1 MQNIFYAKNES
12 KSVLLKKDILNY
24 FVINGNATIQELAK
38 VVALSVPTVTKA
50 VGELLNMG
58 YVNEY
63 GKQET
68 SEGRHPVLY
77 GLNPD
82 SGYFVGVEIKDG
94 RVNMGLAN
102 FRGDLIDIDEEHQ
115 CRIDNTVESMEEL
128 CQVVTDF
135 INRSGVSKEKLIN
148 VLFCIGGRVNSD
160 SGYSH
165 TLYNF
170 TEEPLTTILSNM
182 LGYPTAIEN
191 DSRVVAYAEYMN
203 GAVHGEKNVLVIN
216 AGMGLGLGIVI
227 DGKLYAG
234 RSGFAGEI
242 GHMHMFNNEILC
254 HCGKKGC
261 LETEASGRAL
271 MRIVKE
277 RIAAG
282 ESSFLTHN
290 GKTDFDINDIVDA
303 VVNEDPLCLDVI
315 EHIGFVLGETVANL
329 INIFNPEL
337 VVIGGLLART
347 GDFLLQALRGSMR
360 KYSLNLVNKDTRVAL
375 AKYNERGCVMGAC
388 LLARKKVLE

>member
-1 MQNIFYAKNES
+1 MLNIFNIDGES
-12 KSVLLKKDILNY
+12 KSTLLKKNILNY
-24 FVINGNATIQELAK
+24 FVVNGNATIQELAK
-38 VVALSVPTVTKA
+38 IVGLSVPTVTKA

-68 SEGRHPVLY
+68 GEGRHPVLY

-82 SGYFVGVEIKDG
+82 SGYFVGVEIKEG
-94 RVNMGLAN
+94 VVNIGLAN
-102 FRGDLIDIDEEHQ
+102 FRGDMIDMDEDHP
-115 CRIDNTVESMEEL
+115 CRIDNTMESMKEL
-128 CQVVTDF
+128 CGVVSEF
-135 INRSGVSKEKLIN
+135 IDRSGVNKEKLIN
-148 VLFCIGGRVNSD
+148 VLFCIGGRVNSA

-170 TEEPLTTILSNM
+170 TEEPLTDLFTEL
-182 LGYPTAIEN
+182 LGYPTSIEN
-191 DSRVVAYAEYMN
+191 DTRAFAYAEYMN
-203 GAVHGEKNVLVIN
+203 GVVHGEKDVLVIN
-216 AGMGLGLGIVI
+216 ASMGLGLGII
-227 DGKLYAG
+227 INGNLYTG
-234 RSGFAGEI
+234 RSGFSGEI
-242 GHMHMFNNEILC
+242 GHMHMFNNEQLC

-271 MRIVKE
+271 MRTVKQ

-282 ESSFLTHN
+282 ESSFLTQN
-290 GKTDFDINDIVDA
+290 GNADFTINDVIDA
-303 VVNEDPLCLDVI
+303 IVNEDPLCLDVI
-315 EHIGFVLGETVANL
+315 EHIGHVIGETVANL
-329 INIFNPEL
+329 INVFNPEL

-347 GDFLLQALRGSMR
+347 GDFMLQAVKSTMR

-375 AKYNERGCVMGAC
+375 AKLNERGGVVGAC

>member
-1 MQNIFYAKNES
+1 MQNIFNAKSEN
-12 KSVLLKKDILNY
+12 KSVLLKKNILNY

-94 RVNMGLAN
+94 MVNIGLAN
-102 FRGDLIDIDEEHQ
+102 FRGDLIDIDEEHP
-115 CRIDNTVESMEEL
+115 CRIDNTMESMEEL
-128 CQVVTDF
+128 CDVVKGF
-135 INRSGVSKEKLIN
+135 IERSGVNKEKLIN
-148 VLFCIGGRVNSD
+148 VLFCIGGRVNSE

-165 TLYNF
+165 TTYNF
-170 TEEPLTTILSNM
+170 TEEPLTTVLSNI
-182 LGYPTAIEN
+182 LNYPVAIEN
-191 DSRVVAYAEYMN
+191 DSRAVAYAEYMN

-216 AGMGLGLGIVI
+216 ASMGLGLGIII
-227 DGKLYAG
+227 DGKLYNG

-242 GHMHMFNNEILC
+242 GHMHLFNNEILC

-261 LETEASGRAL
+261 LETEASGRAI

-282 ESSFLTHN
+282 ESSFLTQN
-290 GKTDFDINDIVDA
+290 GKTDFTINDVVDA

-315 EHIGFVLGETVANL
+315 EHIGIVLGETVANL
-329 INIFNPEL
+329 INVFNPEL
-337 VVIGGLLART
+337 VVVGGMLART
-347 GDFLLQALRGSMR
+347 GDFLLQALTGSMR
-360 KYSLNLVNKDTRVAL
+360 KYSLNLVSKDTRVAL
-375 AKYNERGCVMGAC
+375 AKFNDRGCIIGAC

>member
-1 MQNIFYAKNES
+1 MQNIFNAKSEN
-12 KSVLLKKDILNY
+12 KSVLLKKNILNY

-94 RVNMGLAN
+94 MVNMGLAN
-102 FRGDLIDIDEEHQ
+102 FRGDLIDIDEEHP
-115 CRIDNTVESMEEL
+115 CRIDNTMESMEEL
-128 CQVVTDF
+128 CDVVKGF
-135 INRSGVSKEKLIN
+135 IERSGVNKEKLIN

-165 TLYNF
+165 TTYNF
-170 TEEPLTTILSNM
+170 TEEPLTTVLSNI
-182 LGYPTAIEN
+182 LNYPVAIEN
-191 DSRVVAYAEYMN
+191 DSRAVAYAEYMN

-216 AGMGLGLGIVI
+216 ASMGLGLGIII
-227 DGKLYAG
+227 DGKLYNG

-242 GHMHMFNNEILC
+242 GHMHLFNNEILC

-261 LETEASGRAL
+261 LETEASGSAL
-271 MRIVKE
+271 QRIVKQ
-277 RIAAG
+277 RIEAG
-282 ESSFLTHN
+282 ESSILTKKEGDIFTLDN
-290 GKTDFDINDIVDA
+290 IIDAIND
-303 VVNEDPLCLDVI
+303 EDPLCIDVI
-315 EHIGFVLGETVANL
+315 EKIGRNLGETVANL

-337 VVIGGLLART
+337 VVIGGVMART
-347 GDFLLQALRGSMR
+347 GDFLLQSVLTSVR
-360 KYSLNLVNKDTRVAL
+360 KYSLNLVNKDTRL
-375 AKYNERGCVMGAC
+375 CLSKLRERGGITGAC
-388 LLARKKVLE
+388 LLARKVVLE

>member
-1 MQNIFYAKNES
+1 MQNIFNAKNEN

-82 SGYFVGVEIKDG
+82 SGYFVGVEIKEG
-94 RVNMGLAN
+94 KVNIGLAN

-115 CRIDNTVESMEEL
+115 CRIDNTMESIEEL

-135 INRSGVSKEKLIN
+135 IDRSGVSKDKLIN
-148 VLFCIGGRVNSD
+148 VLFCIGGRVNSE

-182 LGYPTAIEN
+182 LGYPTTIEN
-191 DSRVVAYAEYMN
+191 DSRAVAYAEYMN

-271 MRIVKE
+271 MRIVKN

-290 GKTDFDINDIVDA
+290 GKADFDINDVVDA

-315 EHIGFVLGETVANL
+315 EHIGYVLGETVANL
-329 INIFNPEL
+329 INVFNPEL